1 MSMPTVLLVV
11 HCPTVPIVS
20 ERRLASKSALSEV
33 CARIELLSGIPSDS
47 QRLSLWS
54 GRTDDA
60 DARPGLVHD
69 FAADGLSCKA
79 SMTLEQCGA
88 RDGMG
93 LKVLDTRAS
102 DIRHQFGQEEE
113 EKVEKYEMDDEVY
126 AQRQGALPF
135 FSSLQQV
142 RRSHGHLFSV
152 ADSVLAYKQRMKM
165 GRFGEA
171 AASATSDVNNVPDL
185 PSNAQPGA
193 RCEVIEGERRGTIR
207 FVGPTAFAPGT
218 WIGIEYDEPV
228 GKNDGSIKGHRYF
241 SAKPSHGGFVKPD
254 KVDVGAFPERRI
266 ADNDDDDDDDIDD
279 DNDEM

>member
-1 MSMPTVLLVV
+1 MPTVLLVV

-20 ERRLASKSALSEV
+20 ERRLASTSALSEV

-69 FAADGLSCKA
+69 FAADGLSCEA

-102 DIRHQFGQEEE
+102 EIRHQFGQEEE

-126 AQRQGALPF
+126 AQRQ
-135 FSSLQQV
+135 
-142 RRSHGHLFSV
+142 
-152 ADSVLAYKQRMKM
+152 DSVLAYKQRMKM

-171 AASATSDVNNVPDL
+171 AASATSDVNDVPDL

-193 RCEVIEGERRGTIR
+193 RCQVIEGERRGTIR

-254 KVDVGAFPERRI
+254 KVDVGAFPVRRI